1 MATDTFR
8 YSLGTGLAIIGVL
21 SVVLNSLLF
30 FVCVKRNRL
39 RRPPQYFLISL
50 AMIDIMAVTVWLSL
64 TVVSLFN
71 DGWVLPQELCKLQ
84 EYTMSMCL
92 YLNSHSFVLLAFERF
107 LLFLRP
113 SKHAEIFINSV
124 VMIMLL
130 ALWLFDGTLAAF
142 PYFGWG
148 TVRYFSNQFQCAM
161 DHEKNIRET
170 NFVTVM
176 CFGIPISLCLGL
188 YMFIF
193 IMIRKIRSRGDDN
206 GALIVEINKR
216 AIGDSYSQRLK
227 NQQLKFQNAGT
238 RVQKPNIGKKFTY
251 TEDGY
256 VSNDSSD
263 DENTQKTVQK
273 DSQKPTVQQKKV
285 YHMAKNDLLLMKTY
299 IIMTVLVFL
308 LWLPYVVV
316 TYIFLKNR
324 YANISDE
331 IVFAVVF
338 LCQCT
343 TFIKPLVYVTY
354 NSHFRK
360 HVMKCFRRKASAQRE
375 NETAASERGY
385 DNMALE

>member
-8 YSLGTGLAIIGVL
+8 YSMGAGLAIIGVL

-50 AMIDIMAVTVWLSL
+50 AMIDIMAVAVWLSL

-238 RVQKPNIGKKFTY
+238 RAQKPNIGKKFTY

-273 DSQKPTVQQKKV
+273 DSQKQTVQQKKV
-285 YHMAKNDLLLMKTY
+285 YHMAKNDSLLTKTY
-299 IIMTVLVFL
+299 IIMTILVFL

-331 IVFAVVF
+331 IVFVVVF

-375 NETAASERGY
+375 NAIEASERGY